1 MRTENQ
7 AAVYNNE
14 DLFHSFMRSQ
24 YEMPAMA
31 FGFTCTWENWDAI
44 QKYEYYFLIAREI
57 ERCLMTPDANDAG
70 NQSSFAIYQQ
80 W

>member
-1 MRTENQ
+1 MRIENQ

-14 DLFHSFMRSQ
+14 DLFHSFIRSQ

-57 ERCLMTPDANDAG
+57 ERCLMTPAANDAG
-70 NQSSFAIYQQ
+70 NQSALLNQ
-80 W
+80 